1 MNKLSY
7 YVVAATLGGAAVV
20 ANTSANAFSKPSG
33 LLALNDSGV
42 IAMTQS
48 EMSAI
53 RGGFSAE
60 GSLISIGLSIITAF
74 NGEEILRSH
83 IANFTISNGM
93 LTTTAGSAYSSGEM
107 ITREH
112 FGDNNTFSTPDL
124 LPNSIMQ
131 VVQNSLDGSSIRIE
145 RNIDID
151 ADINGYIQHSVL
163 KSRLENAI
171 LHTGY

>member
-1 MNKLSY
+1 MNKLSHY
-7 YVVAATLGGAAVV
+7 AVAAAIGGAALI
-20 ANTSANAFSKPSG
+20 ASTYADAYAKPSPFKM
-33 LLALNDSGV
+33 LDDSGL

-60 GSLISIGLSIITAF
+60 GSLISIGLSIITAL

-83 IANFTISNGM
+83 IANFTISNGV
-93 LTTTAGSAYSSGEM
+93 LTTTAGSAYASGDM
-107 ITREH
+107 INLKQV
-112 FGDNNTFSTPDL
+112 GNGNTFERPEL

-131 VVQNSLDGSSIRIE
+131 VVQNTVEGSHIRIE
-145 RNIDID
+145 RNIDIN
-151 ADINGYIQHSVL
+151 ADINSYLQNSVL
-163 KSRLENAI
+163 KSRLENSL

>member
-1 MNKLSY
+1 MNKLSQY
-7 YVVAATLGGAAVV
+7 AVAVTLGGAAFIASTYADAYTTPHYGV
-20 ANTSANAFSKPSG
+20 
-33 LLALNDSGV
+33 LLDDSSL
-42 IAMTQS
+42 ITMTQS

-60 GSLISIGLSIITAF
+60 GSLISIGLSIITAL

-83 IANFTISNGM
+83 IANFTISNGV
-93 LTTTAGSAYSSGEM
+93 LSTTAGSAYASGDM
-107 ITREH
+107 ITLRQV
-112 FGDNNTFSTPDL
+112 GDNNTFERPNL

-145 RNIDID
+145 RSVDIN
-151 ADINGYIQHSVL
+151 ADLNGYIQNSVL